1 MWGQRWYSRMR
12 GVNVGKRRW
21 ELSKNRRIDGARHKR
36 RKEEMESW
44 DFLYGKSSVVAALN
58 ADKRTPHTLM
68 LQENMFDEYHDYV
81 EKIKTKSIVSK
92 ENRELFQ
99 KLKRAMETKTTN
111 VKVVSKSKMHMN
123 EITRNRPHQG
133 LVMKASKIE
142 LKTIRDV
149 PLPADNNKNA
159 VWLALDEVVDP
170 QNLGALLRTA
180 AFLGIAGV
188 LMSSKNTAPLS
199 PTVSKAS
206 SGALETM
213 TNIYAVK
220 NLPAVLRRAEE
231 DGGFRILGTSLSG
244 PVVKDLRDVSTGIPT
259 VLVLGNEGTGLRTN
273 VLRACTGGVVRI
285 EGGQNEFLDSLNVS
299 VAGGIALHYLLNN

>member
-1 MWGQRWYSRMR
+1 MG
-12 GVNVGKRRW
+12 GKRRW
-21 ELSKNRRIDGARHKR
+21 ENSKNRRIDGARHKR

-44 DFLYGKSSVVAALN
+44 DFLYGKSSILAALN
-58 ADKRTPHTLM
+58 EEKRTADTLM
-68 LQENMFDEYHDYV
+68 LQEKMFDEYHDYV
-81 EKIKTKSIVSK
+81 EKRSAVSK
-92 ENRELFQ
+92 ENRELFY
-99 KLKRAMETKTTN
+99 KLKQALQTKN
-111 VKVVSKSKMHMN
+111 VKIVSKSKMHMN

-133 LVMKASKIE
+133 LVMKATKIE

-149 PLPADNNKNA
+149 PLPPDEKNNA
-159 VWLALDEVVDP
+159 VLLALDEIVDP

-180 AFLGIAGV
+180 AFLGIEGV

-213 TNIYAVK
+213 NNIYAVK

-231 DGGFRILGTSLSG
+231 EGEWRILGTSLSG
-244 PVVKDLRDVSTGIPT
+244 PVVKDLRDIETGIPT

-273 VLRACTGGVVRI
+273 VLRACTGGLVRI
-285 EGGQNEFLDSLNVS
+285 EGGEHEFLDSLNVS
-299 VAGGIALHYLLNN
+299 VAGGIALHHLIN

>member
-1 MWGQRWYSRMR
+1 MG
-12 GVNVGKRRW
+12 GKRRW
-21 ELSKNRRIDGARHKR
+21 ENSKNRRIDGARHKR

-44 DFLYGKSSVVAALN
+44 DFLYGKSSILAALN
-58 ADKRTPHTLM
+58 EEKRTADTLM
-68 LQENMFDEYHDYV
+68 LQEKMFDEYHDYV
-81 EKIKTKSIVSK
+81 EKRSAVSK
-92 ENRELFQ
+92 ENRELFY
-99 KLKRAMETKTTN
+99 KLKQALETKN
-111 VKVVSKSKMHMN
+111 VKIVSKSKMHMN
-123 EITRNRPHQG
+123 EITMNRPHQG

-149 PLPADNNKNA
+149 PLPPDEKNNA
-159 VWLALDEVVDP
+159 VWLALDEIVDP

-180 AFLGIAGV
+180 AFLGIEGV

-213 TNIYAVK
+213 NNIYAVK

-231 DGGFRILGTSLSG
+231 EGEWRILGTSLSG
-244 PVVKDLRDVSTGIPT
+244 PVVKDLRDIETGIPT

-273 VLRACTGGVVRI
+273 VLRACTGGLVRI
-285 EGGQNEFLDSLNVS
+285 EGGEHEFLDSLNVS
-299 VAGGIALHYLLNN
+299 VAGGIALHHLIN

>member
-1 MWGQRWYSRMR
+1 MMG
-12 GVNVGKRRW
+12 GKRRW
-21 ELSKNRRIDGARHKR
+21 ENSKNRRIDGARHKR

-44 DFLYGKSSVVAALN
+44 DFLYGKSSILAALN
-58 ADKRTPHTLM
+58 EEKRTADTLM
-68 LQENMFDEYHDYV
+68 LQEKMFDEYHDYV
-81 EKIKTKSIVSK
+81 EKRSAVSK
-92 ENRELFQ
+92 ENRELFY
-99 KLKRAMETKTTN
+99 KLKQALQTKN
-111 VKVVSKSKMHMN
+111 VKIVSKSKMHMN
-123 EITRNRPHQG
+123 EITMNRPHQG

-149 PLPADNNKNA
+149 PLPPDEKNNA
-159 VWLALDEVVDP
+159 VWLALDEIVDP

-180 AFLGIAGV
+180 AFLGIEGV

-213 TNIYAVK
+213 NNIYAVK

-231 DGGFRILGTSLSG
+231 EGEWRILGTSLSG
-244 PVVKDLRDVSTGIPT
+244 PVVKDLRDIETGIPT

-273 VLRACTGGVVRI
+273 VLRACTGGLVRI
-285 EGGQNEFLDSLNVS
+285 EGGEHEFLDSLNVS
-299 VAGGIALHYLLNN
+299 VAGGIALHHLIN

>member
-1 MWGQRWYSRMR
+1 MG
-12 GVNVGKRRW
+12 GKRRW
-21 ELSKNRRIDGARHKR
+21 ENSKNRRIDGARHKR

-44 DFLYGKSSVVAALN
+44 DFLYGKSSILAALN
-58 ADKRTPHTLM
+58 AEKRTAHTLM
-68 LQENMFDEYHDYV
+68 LQERMFDEYHDYV
-81 EKIKTKSIVSK
+81 EKRSAVSK
-92 ENRELFQ
+92 ENRELFY
-99 KLKRAMETKTTN
+99 KLKRALESKN
-111 VKVVSKSKMHMN
+111 VNLVSKSKMHMN
-123 EITRNRPHQG
+123 EITMNRPHQG

-149 PLPADNNKNA
+149 PLPPDEKNNA
-159 VWLALDEVVDP
+159 VWLALDEIVDP

-180 AFLGIAGV
+180 AFLGIEGV

-213 TNIYAVK
+213 NNIYAVK

-231 DGGFRILGTSLSG
+231 EGEWRILGTSLSG
-244 PVVKDLRDVSTGIPT
+244 PVVKDLRDIETGIPT

-273 VLRACTGGVVRI
+273 VLRACTGGLVRI
-285 EGGQNEFLDSLNVS
+285 EGGEHEFLDSLNVS
-299 VAGGIALHYLLNN
+299 VAGGIALHHLIN

>member
-1 MWGQRWYSRMR
+1 MG
-12 GVNVGKRRW
+12 GKRRW
-21 ELSKNRRIDGARHKR
+21 ENSKNRRIDGARHKR

-44 DFLYGKSSVVAALN
+44 DFLYGKSPILAALN
-58 ADKRTPHTLM
+58 EEKRTADTLM
-68 LQENMFDEYHDYV
+68 LQEKMFDEYHDYV
-81 EKIKTKSIVSK
+81 EKRSAVSK
-92 ENRELFQ
+92 ENRELFY
-99 KLKRAMETKTTN
+99 KLKQALETKN
-111 VKVVSKSKMHMN
+111 VKIVSKSKMHMN
-123 EITRNRPHQG
+123 EITMNRPHQG

-149 PLPADNNKNA
+149 PLPPDEKNNA
-159 VWLALDEVVDP
+159 VWLALDEIVDP

-180 AFLGIAGV
+180 AFLGIEGV

-213 TNIYAVK
+213 NNIYAVK

-231 DGGFRILGTSLSG
+231 EGEWRILGTSLSG
-244 PVVKDLRDVSTGIPT
+244 PVVKDLRDIETGIPT

-273 VLRACTGGVVRI
+273 VLRACTGGLVRI
-285 EGGQNEFLDSLNVS
+285 EGGEHEFLDSLNVS
-299 VAGGIALHYLLNN
+299 VAGGIALHHLIN

>member
-1 MWGQRWYSRMR
+1 MMG
-12 GVNVGKRRW
+12 GKRRW
-21 ELSKNRRIDGARHKR
+21 ENSKNRRIDGARHKR

-44 DFLYGKSSVVAALN
+44 DFLYGKSSILAALN
-58 ADKRTPHTLM
+58 EEKRTADTLM
-68 LQENMFDEYHDYV
+68 LQEKMFDEYHDYV
-81 EKIKTKSIVSK
+81 EKRSAVSK
-92 ENRELFQ
+92 ENRELFY
-99 KLKRAMETKTTN
+99 KLKQALETKN
-111 VKVVSKSKMHMN
+111 VKIVSKSKMHMN
-123 EITRNRPHQG
+123 EITMNRPHQG

-149 PLPADNNKNA
+149 PLPPDEKNNA
-159 VWLALDEVVDP
+159 VWLALDEIVDP

-180 AFLGIAGV
+180 AFLGIEGV

-213 TNIYAVK
+213 NNIYAVK

-231 DGGFRILGTSLSG
+231 EGEWRILGTSLSG
-244 PVVKDLRDVSTGIPT
+244 PVVKDLRDIETGIPT

-273 VLRACTGGVVRI
+273 VLRACTGGLVRI
-285 EGGQNEFLDSLNVS
+285 EGGEHEFLDSLNVS
-299 VAGGIALHYLLNN
+299 VAGGIALHHLMN

>member
-1 MWGQRWYSRMR
+1 MG
-12 GVNVGKRRW
+12 GKRRW
-21 ELSKNRRIDGARHKR
+21 ENSKNRRIDGARHKR

-44 DFLYGKSSVVAALN
+44 DFLYGKSSILAALN
-58 ADKRTPHTLM
+58 EEKRTADTLM
-68 LQENMFDEYHDYV
+68 LQEKMFDEYHDYV
-81 EKIKTKSIVSK
+81 EKRSAVSK
-92 ENRELFQ
+92 ENRELFY
-99 KLKRAMETKTTN
+99 KLKQALQTKN
-111 VKVVSKSKMHMN
+111 VKIVSKSKMHMN
-123 EITRNRPHQG
+123 EITMNRPHQG

-149 PLPADNNKNA
+149 PLPPDEKNNA
-159 VWLALDEVVDP
+159 VWLALDEIVDP

-180 AFLGIAGV
+180 AFLGIEGV

-213 TNIYAVK
+213 DNIYAVK

-231 DGGFRILGTSLSG
+231 EGEWRILGTSLSG
-244 PVVKDLRDVSTGIPT
+244 PVVKDLRDIETGIPT

-273 VLRACTGGVVRI
+273 VLRACTGGLVRI
-285 EGGQNEFLDSLNVS
+285 EGGEHEFLDSLNVS
-299 VAGGIALHYLLNN
+299 VAGGIALHHLMN